1 MIIFS
6 SNNHNSVLIDFI
18 ESLKD
23 INNLNMNELQ
33 AILDSPAGELFSNPY
48 FNVIEEMNINS
59 VFEPREDIDGVL
71 GSYLDIFP
79 RFPNLRYVSLSSRF
93 GEKT

>member
-23 INNLNMNELQ
+23 INNLNMSELQ
-33 AILDSPAGELFSNPY
+33 AVLDSPAGELFSSPY

-59 VFEPREDIDGVL
+59 VFEPREDIENVL
-71 GSYLDIFP
+71 GSFLNVFP

-93 GEKT
+93 GGEL